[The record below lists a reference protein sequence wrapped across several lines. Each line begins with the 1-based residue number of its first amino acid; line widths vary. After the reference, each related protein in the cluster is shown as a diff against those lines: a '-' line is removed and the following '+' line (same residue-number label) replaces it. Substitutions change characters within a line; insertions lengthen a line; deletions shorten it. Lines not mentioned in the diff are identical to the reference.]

1 MKNILVVSGGNAKY
15 SEKRQDLIKGG
26 YEYFQSSNKKHIDDD
41 IYDNDHD
48 DVYRNDIFRCPCCNR
63 ELGRENSENLG

>member
-26 YEYFQSSNKKHIDDD
+26 YEYFQNSNKKRIEDFSFLNSSAD
-41 IYDNDHD
+41 ISSLIKCIEYITN
-48 DVYRNDIFRCPCCNR
+48 
-63 ELGRENSENLG
+63 